1 MMIDTISAVMA
12 DKPLTITDQIQPVA
26 TQTVS
31 FLNELN
37 DNLNN
42 STSLLATAASGG
54 QVSSHEMMLAFE
66 VTKQQLQL
74 AVELRNKVVEAYQ
87 ELMRTQL

>member
-1 MMIDTISAVMA
+1 MMVDTISAVMA
-12 DKPLTITDQIQPVA
+12 DKPLTFTESIKPAA

-37 DNLNN
+37 NNLNK
-42 STSLLATAASGG
+42 STRLLATVASGG
-54 QVSSHEMMLAFE
+54 QVPSHEMMLAFE

-74 AVELRNKVVEAYQ
+74 AVELRNKAVEAYQ